1 MDTIDTP
8 AASVRLTISMEGEPM
23 LDRLRTMLEGVEADF
38 ADIRYE
44 IKRETLIGFAGRE
57 LRTIGTNITDGYVVR
72 VLKDG
77 GFASATVTREEDV
90 KRAVQLALEAAS
102 TITATGGKL
111 TVLESAPVVRDTIV
125 PDLDGDPASF
135 PIEEKLELTSR
146 YNTLML
152 DQPEIETTNL
162 NYREIGRRKSYV
174 NTEGTAVSEEV
185 VTTNIIGEVIAKRG
199 DLIQNIRV
207 AIGGADGYNR
217 LTGRDGEFIERARL
231 AGRLLDAEP
240 VKGGTYDVVLSPM
253 LAGVFTHEAFGHF
266 SEADIIEDNPS
277 LREKMALGARLGS
290 DVVTIVA
297 DSTLP
302 NQIGFYRY
310 DDEGVEV
317 KPVTLM
323 DKGVLTGRLHSRRT
337 AKAFG
342 EAVTGH
348 AVAEDM
354 RYEPIIRM
362 GTIYIEP
369 GDKSFQQLLEELGDG
384 LYLVDG
390 KGGQTAGENFTFGA
404 QYGFVVEKG
413 KLGPMIRDI
422 NIMGN
427 LFSTLTSIDAV
438 GDDMLLSE
446 RGGCGKGQ
454 LNIKSALGGPHVLV
468 RDMVVGGA

>member
-1 MDTIDTP
+1 
-8 AASVRLTISMEGEPM
+8 M
-23 LDRLRTMLEGVEADF
+23 LDRLGSMLEGVGAEF

-44 IKRETLIGFAGRE
+44 IKTETLIGFTGKE
-57 LRTIGTNITDGYVVR
+57 LRTIGTNTTDGYVVR
-72 VLKDG
+72 VLKNG

-90 KRAVQLALEAAS
+90 PRAIQLALEAAE
-102 TITATGGKL
+102 TITATGGKRTL
-111 TVLESAPVVRDTIV
+111 LEDTPVITDTVV
-125 PDLDGDPASF
+125 PYLDGDPSSI
-135 PIEEKLELTSR
+135 PIEEKLRLTAH
-146 YNTLML
+146 YNGLLL

-162 NYREIGRRKSYV
+162 SYREIGRQKSYV

-185 VTTNIIGEVIAKRG
+185 VTTNIMGEVIARRG
-199 DLIQNIRV
+199 DLIQNIRI
-207 AIGGADGYNR
+207 AIGGADGFNR
-217 LTGRDGEFIERARL
+217 LLDRDEEFIERGRL

-240 VKGGTYDVVLSPM
+240 VKGGSYDVVLSPM

-277 LREKMALGARLGS
+277 LREKMALGSRLGS
-290 DVVTIVA
+290 DVITIVA
-297 DSTLP
+297 DSTIP
-302 NQIGFYRY
+302 RQIGFYKY

-362 GTIYIEP
+362 GTIYVEP
-369 GDKSFQQLLEELGDG
+369 SDKSFEQLLEELGDG

-404 QYGFVVEKG
+404 QYGFIVEKG

-427 LFSTLTSIDAV
+427 LFSTLSSIEAV
-438 GDDMLLSE
+438 GDDMELSE

-468 RDMVVGGA
+468 RDMVVGGV